1 MGDDAMR
8 MMALAPVLILA
19 ACSGAPQAP
28 VAGDAYVR
36 LAAVPGRPAAG
47 YAVLHGGAKDA
58 ALVQITAPGV
68 ARIELHNSRMTGNGM
83 MAMDAVKAVPVPKA
97 GTVKLAPGGF
107 HAMLFGLPAGV
118 TPNGKLPLT
127 FRFDDGS
134 AVEVPA
140 TVIGAGEAAPE

>member
-1 MGDDAMR
+1 MR
-8 MMALAPVLILA
+8 MMALAPVVMAMA

-47 YAVLHGGAKDA
+47 YAVLHGGAKDS

-83 MAMDAVKAVPVPKA
+83 MAMDAVKALPVPRE
-97 GTVKLAPGGF
+97 GTVALAPGGY
-107 HAMLFGLPAGV
+107 HAMLFGVPAGV
-118 TPNGKLPLT
+118 TPGTKLPLT
-127 FRFDDGS
+127 FRFEDGT

>member
-1 MGDDAMR
+1 MR
-8 MMALAPVLILA
+8 MMALAPVVMMVA
-19 ACSGAPQAP
+19 ACSGAPQTP

-47 YAVLHGGAKDA
+47 YAVLHGGAKDS

-83 MAMDAVKAVPVPKA
+83 MAMDAVKALPVPRA
-97 GTVKLAPGGF
+97 GTVTLAPGGY
-107 HAMLFGLPAGV
+107 HAMLFGVPAGV
-118 TPNGKLPLT
+118 TPGTKLPLT
-127 FRFDDGS
+127 FRFDDGT